1 MKRLL
6 LLLPL
11 VLIACGSA
19 GSAENI
25 TTEEPFRITCTWTR
39 GEKSGDETWFV
50 DPKLNVNVA
59 ILVLQGEGEEPVD
72 VVKYIVTKV
81 TPTKIVLS
89 TEWRTPVGKGDHWR
103 DENVI
108 DRSTGILTLST
119 YELKRDLTYY
129 PLLAQGWEGEKVDH
143 GDGYKYD
150 CQKPTRKS

>member
-19 GSAENI
+19 GSAEDI
-25 TTEEPFRITCTWTR
+25 TTEEPFRITCTWSR
-39 GEKSGDETWFV
+39 GERSGDETWFI

-59 ILVLQGEGEEPVD
+59 TLVVQGEEGEPIE

-81 TPTKIVLS
+81 TPRKIVLS
-89 TEWRTPVGKGDHWR
+89 SEWYTPVDDKEDYWR

-108 DRSTGILTLST
+108 DRSSGELTPSR
-119 YELKRDLTYY
+119 YELGRDMTSY
-129 PLLAQGWEGEKVDH
+129 PLLSQGWDGKSVDL
-143 GDGYKYD
+143 DYEYD
-150 CQKPTRKS
+150 CQKPKR